1 MVKRGSKTLP
11 SADPIRVKVF
21 RVTGEIKK
29 PNLKTSFHKEVRAV
43 KPAEVAEK
51 VYMELG
57 SRHRAKRFQ
66 IKIHNIEEINPD
78 EIEDD
83 LIKKL
88 TLGEEERVQ

>member
-1 MVKRGSKTLP
+1 MVKKDSKTLP
-11 SADPIRVKVF
+11 EAEPISVKVF

-29 PNLKTSFHKEVRAV
+29 PNLQTSFHKEVRAV
-43 KPAEVAEK
+43 KPEDVVERIYK
-51 VYMELG
+51 ELG

-66 IKIHNIEEINPD
+66 IKIHDIKEISPD

-88 TLGEEERVQ
+88 TLGEEESVQ